1 MRPVIIF
8 TAILALVGAPTAF
21 VSAQDTDFSG
31 SWTLDRDA
39 SDIPQGRGGGG
50 RGGGGGGGRGGR
62 GGLGAQMADALVITQ
77 SASSLT
83 IEQSRGDRSQT
94 VEYALD
100 GSETTIEQG
109 RGGVLTVTATWDGG
123 TLVISG
129 SQELET
135 PRGNF
140 SITLNELRT
149 LSADGQAL
157 VIESTRGTPR
167 GERTMTL
174 VYRKAP

>member
-1 MRPVIIF
+1 MIF
-8 TAILALVGAPTAF
+8 TAILALVGVPTAF

-39 SDIPQGRGGGG
+39 SDIPQGRGG
-50 RGGGGGGGRGGR
+50 RGGGGGRGGR
-62 GGLGAQMADALVITQ
+62 GGFGARPADTLVITQ
-77 SASSLT
+77 SVSTLT
-83 IEQSRGDRSQT
+83 IQQSGDDRSQT
-94 VEYALD
+94 MEYALD

-109 RGGVLTVTATWDGG
+109 PGGVLTVTATWDGG
-123 TLVISG
+123 TFVISG

-140 SITLNELRT
+140 AITLNELRT
-149 LSADGQAL
+149 LSADGQTL

-174 VYRKAP
+174 VYRKTT

>member
-39 SDIPQGRGGGG
+39 SDIPLGRGGGG
-50 RGGGGGGGRGGR
+50 RGGGRGGR

>member
-1 MRPVIIF
+1 MV
-8 TAILALVGAPTAF
+8 VG
-21 VSAQDTDFSG
+21 G
-31 SWTLDRDA
+31 
-39 SDIPQGRGGGG
+39 GGGG
-50 RGGGGGGGRGGR
+50 RGGGRGGR